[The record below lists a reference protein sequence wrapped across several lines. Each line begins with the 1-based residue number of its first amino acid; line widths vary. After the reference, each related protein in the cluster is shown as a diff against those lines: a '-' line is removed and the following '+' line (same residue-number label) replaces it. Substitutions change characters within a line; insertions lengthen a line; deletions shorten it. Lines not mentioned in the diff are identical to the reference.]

1 MKVVICS
8 GFMNPITGGHI
19 DYLTEAALLGD
30 YMVVIVNND
39 NQVKI
44 KGAVPFMDEAQ
55 RCKIVQAIKGVDLA
69 VISKDEDGTVIKSI
83 ELIHTEC
90 QKEPGVTEI
99 VFAKGGDRTL
109 ENIPEADICNKL
121 GIKMVFGVGGGK
133 TESSSSLI
141 ADAIKKVVQPSVN

>member
-8 GFMNPITGGHI
+8 GFMNPTTGGHI
-19 DYLTEAALLGD
+19 DYLSEAALLGD

-44 KGAVPFMDEAQ
+44 KGSVPFMNEDQ

-69 VISKDEDGTVIKSI
+69 VIAKDEDGTVVKSI
-83 ELIHTEC
+83 ELIHAEC
-90 QKEPGVTEI
+90 QKESDILEVI
-99 VFAKGGDRTL
+99 FAKGGDRTL

-141 ADAIKKVVQPSVN
+141 SNAVSKVTQPSLN